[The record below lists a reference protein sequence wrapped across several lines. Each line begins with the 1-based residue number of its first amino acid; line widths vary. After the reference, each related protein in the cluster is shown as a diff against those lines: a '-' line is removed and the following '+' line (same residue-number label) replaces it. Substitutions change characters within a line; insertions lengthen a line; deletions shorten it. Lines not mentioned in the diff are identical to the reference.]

1 MAHNAAIKIAR
12 RRRVAVQVEDVV
24 LERVVYDTGVKV
36 DAARAASIIRRLS
49 PRQCEAVFLR
59 HFVGLTFA
67 QIGDV
72 TGVLTF
78 TAASRYRLGMGR
90 LRKLMEVCM
99 TDLRG
104 PRVGLPP
111 IAPPAALKERVLDA
125 AREAEAA
132 KRPLVAPPSN
142 RWSLWDVAWAAALL
156 VLVAGHI

>member
-12 RRRVAVQVEDVV
+12 RRLVAVQVEDVV
-24 LERVVYDTGVKV
+24 LEPVVSDPGVKV

-72 TGVLTF
+72 TGVPTF

-90 LRKLMEVCM
+90 LRKLMGVSH
-99 TDLRG
+99 D
-104 PRVGLPP
+104 
-111 IAPPAALKERVLDA
+111 
-125 AREAEAA
+125 
-132 KRPLVAPPSN
+132 
-142 RWSLWDVAWAAALL
+142 
-156 VLVAGHI
+156 